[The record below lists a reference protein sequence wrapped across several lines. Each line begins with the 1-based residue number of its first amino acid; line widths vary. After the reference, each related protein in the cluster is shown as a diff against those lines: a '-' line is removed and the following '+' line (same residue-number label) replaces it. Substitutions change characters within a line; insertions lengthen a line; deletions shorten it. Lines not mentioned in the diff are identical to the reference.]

1 MDGGNK
7 SVAPRVLYLEGK
19 QVGEREFMVERE
31 FRVRIALSMTGD
43 TMAGP

>member
-19 QVGEREFMVERE
+19 QVGEREF
-31 FRVRIALSMTGD
+31 RVRIALSMTGD